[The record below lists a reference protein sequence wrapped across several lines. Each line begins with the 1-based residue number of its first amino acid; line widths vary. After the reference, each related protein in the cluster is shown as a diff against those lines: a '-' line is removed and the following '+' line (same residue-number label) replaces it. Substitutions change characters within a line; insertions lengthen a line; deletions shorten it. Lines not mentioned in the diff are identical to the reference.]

1 MIVNSEY
8 TEALTIS
15 YFKKKTN
22 SMYKAVAMRVTA
34 GFSKQ
39 HWEAGVGE

>member
-22 SMYKAVAMRVTA
+22 SMYKGIAMRVTT
-34 GFSKQ
+34 GFWKQ
-39 HWEAGVGE
+39 HWKAGVRA